1 LNKPKVVT
9 AKAGAEAGETA
20 AAAPVSQ
27 QRGYDYY
34 EDEPP
39 KDMDFDPAEMA
50 TAERRLSAAM
60 PFPLQLADPAQLG
73 PAIEAAK
80 QVGVA
85 SSIVAKAEAKLR
97 ESLSRQADDQLRAA
111 MPYPWQTADPA
122 QLRPAIEAAKQ
133 AGVADLK
140 VAAAEAKL
148 KEAEE
153 TPNRAA
159 FDTYD
164 RSHSGELDHKELR
177 KALVSLGLSTAS
189 EEAMGLLAKYDEDQS
204 GLMEFDEFQRLCSA
218 LSSINLNL
226 PRPATAIL
234 STDTQPLLGKLM
246 SSSDD
251 LPGLLR
257 QEAKKKEKLKGP
269 AAGGEYEYYE
279 DEPLPAAVTA
289 AALAA
294 VPAAAPAAADAG
306 KYDYYEDEPLPAAAT
321 VPAEAPA
328 EAGKYDYY
336 EDEPLPA
343 AAAVPAAEPTPPQST
358 PDVEYYEDEIA
369 PLPPSN
375 PPPAPPVVSVSA
387 APLVGATQAALLP
400 APPVRGDTIIRPYHE
415 EGAPSPAA
423 AAKPAAAPAAA
434 EAGKYDYYE
443 DEPLPVAAP
452 GAAPRPGRTG
462 VKPPPAGLPPQ
473 PSPGSPAPPLSG
485 SYEYYD

>member
-1 LNKPKVVT
+1 MLTAIQV
-9 AKAGAEAGETA
+9 AKAGAEAGEKA
-20 AAAPVSQ
+20 AAAAVGQ
-27 QRGYDYY
+27 QSGYDYY

-39 KDMDFDPAEMA
+39 KDMDVDPAEMA
-50 TAERRLSAAM
+50 AAERRLSAAM
-60 PFPLQLADPAQLG
+60 PFPLQLADPAQLA

-80 QVGVA
+80 HAGVA
-85 SSIVAKAEAKLR
+85 APIVAKAEAKLR
-97 ESLSRQADDQLRAA
+97 ESLSRQADDELRAA

-122 QLRPAIEAAKQ
+122 RLGPAIEAAKQ

-148 KEAEE
+148 KEAQE

-164 RSHSGELDHKELR
+164 RNHSGKLDHKELR
-177 KALVSLGLSTAS
+177 KALVSLGLSTDS
-189 EEAMGLLAKYDEDQS
+189 EEAMGVLAKYDEDQS
-204 GLMEFDEFQRLCSA
+204 GLMEFDEFQRLCSE

-257 QEAKKKEKLKGP
+257 QEAKKEEKIKGQ

-294 VPAAAPAAADAG
+294 VPAAVTAAA
-306 KYDYYEDEPLPAAAT
+306 L
-321 VPAEAPA
+321 
-328 EAGKYDYY
+328 
-336 EDEPLPA
+336 
-343 AAAVPAAEPTPPQST
+343 
-358 PDVEYYEDEIA
+358 
-369 PLPPSN
+369 
-375 PPPAPPVVSVSA
+375 
-387 APLVGATQAALLP
+387 
-400 APPVRGDTIIRPYHE
+400 
-415 EGAPSPAA
+415 
-423 AAKPAAAPAAA
+423 AAAPAAAA

-443 DEPLPVAAP
+443 DEPLTVAAP
-452 GAAPRPGRTG
+452 GAAPRQGETG

>member
-1 LNKPKVVT
+1 
-9 AKAGAEAGETA
+9 
-20 AAAPVSQ
+20 
-27 QRGYDYY
+27 
-34 EDEPP
+34 
-39 KDMDFDPAEMA
+39 
-50 TAERRLSAAM
+50 
-60 PFPLQLADPAQLG
+60 
-73 PAIEAAK
+73 
-80 QVGVA
+80 
-85 SSIVAKAEAKLR
+85 
-97 ESLSRQADDQLRAA
+97 
-111 MPYPWQTADPA
+111 
-122 QLRPAIEAAKQ
+122 
-133 AGVADLK
+133 
-140 VAAAEAKL
+140 
-148 KEAEE
+148 
-153 TPNRAA
+153 
-159 FDTYD
+159 
-164 RSHSGELDHKELR
+164 
-177 KALVSLGLSTAS
+177 
-189 EEAMGLLAKYDEDQS
+189 MGLLAKYDEDQS
-204 GLMEFDEFQRLCSA
+204 GLMDFDEFQRLCSA

-226 PRPATAIL
+226 PRPATVIL

-294 VPAAAPAAADAG
+294 VPAAAPAAAD
-306 KYDYYEDEPLPAAAT
+306 
-321 VPAEAPA
+321 
-328 EAGKYDYY
+328 AGKYDYY

>member
-1 LNKPKVVT
+1 MGLL
-9 AKAGAEAGETA
+9 AKYDEDQSGLMDFDEF
-20 AAAPVSQ
+20 
-27 QRGYDYY
+27 QRLCSALSSINHGYEYY
-34 EDEPP
+34 EDEPN
-39 KDMDFDPAEMA
+39 
-50 TAERRLSAAM
+50 TYGG
-60 PFPLQLADPAQLG
+60 LG
-73 PAIEAAK
+73 GAPS
-80 QVGVA
+80 V
-85 SSIVAKAEAKLR
+85 
-97 ESLSRQADDQLRAA
+97 
-111 MPYPWQTADPA
+111 
-122 QLRPAIEAAKQ
+122 
-133 AGVADLK
+133 
-140 VAAAEAKL
+140 
-148 KEAEE
+148 EE
-153 TPNRAA
+153 TVKRAA

-164 RSHSGELDHKELR
+164 RNHSGELDHKELR

-204 GLMEFDEFQRLCSA
+204 GLMDFDEFQRLCSA

-226 PRPATAIL
+226 PRPATVIL

-294 VPAAAPAAADAG
+294 VAAAPAAADAG

-387 APLVGATQAALLP
+387 APLVGATQAALLQ